1 MAFVWRENTTNIISV
16 FASESAVVSIFYK
29 KRGSSVPMSKVS
41 EESVYRGDDVWE
53 VNTTLPAGDY
63 VIRIIVVVGTVTNTN
78 HYRLRVL
85 TEQEYYTDGLMPRF
99 VEWG

>member
-1 MAFVWRENTTNIISV
+1 MAFIWKEHTTNIITV
-16 FASESAVVSIFYK
+16 FASESADVSIFYK
-29 KRGSSVPMSKVS
+29 KRGSSVAMTKVS
-41 EESVYRGDDVWE
+41 EELIYRGDGVWE

-63 VIRIIVVVGTVTNTN
+63 VIRIIIVEGTATITD

-85 TEQEYYTDGLMPRF
+85 TEQEYYNDGLMPRF